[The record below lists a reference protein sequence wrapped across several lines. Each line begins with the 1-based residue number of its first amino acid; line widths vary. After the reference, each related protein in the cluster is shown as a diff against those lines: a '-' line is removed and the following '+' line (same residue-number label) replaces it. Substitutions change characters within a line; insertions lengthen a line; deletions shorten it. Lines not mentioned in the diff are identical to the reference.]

1 MMSIGAEENNL
12 LCMSYQ
18 ASKEG
23 LLLVFVYIMMYKLFI
38 YFLFKWM

>member
-1 MMSIGAEENNL
+1 MISIGAEENNL

-23 LLLVFVYIMMYKLFI
+23 LLLVFVYFMMYKPLI
-38 YFLFKWM
+38 SFLFKWM